1 MDKTTQLVQDIFFG
15 YLHNMLI
22 CIIYID
28 GDFNELLIRML
39 DINLNI
45 GLVNKERERE
55 REREFPCQGCNT
67 RPN

>member
-1 MDKTTQLVQDIFFG
+1 
-15 YLHNMLI
+15 MLI

-39 DINLNI
+39 DIHLNI

-55 REREFPCQGCNT
+55 RERERENFHVKGAILVQIRFNT
-67 RPN
+67 